1 MSRTVLSGLLAGIG
15 AVAVVA
21 AIAPASAQQ
30 GQQKFAIIDVQR
42 IVGESASARAA
53 LTKLQDYGKEQEAKL
68 GGKKSEIDQLKKRID
83 DGANAL
89 AEDRLN
95 ELKREL
101 QAKTIELQRAGDD
114 AQREFNERQAEALRD
129 IERRVMPVIQQV
141 GKEGGY
147 SMIFRK
153 FDSGLVYADE
163 SLDITA
169 LVIQR
174 LDAAAAAPA
183 PAKPGS

>member
-1 MSRTVLSGLLAGIG
+1 MSRTALTGLLAGLGVALMG
-15 AVAVVA
+15 ATLHPVA
-21 AIAPASAQQ
+21 AQTGAA
-30 GQQKFAIIDVQR
+30 KFAVIDVQR
-42 IVGESASARAA
+42 IIGESASARTA
-53 LTKLQDYGKEQEAKL
+53 LAKLQDYGKEQEAKL
-68 GGKKSEIDQLKKRID
+68 SAKKSEIDQLKKRID

-101 QAKTIELQRAGDD
+101 SAKTIELQRAGDD

-141 GKEGGY
+141 GQEGGY

-153 FDSGLVYADE
+153 FDSGLVYAAE
-163 SLDITA
+163 GLDITA
-169 LVIQR
+169 VVIQR
-174 LDAAAAAPA
+174 LDAAMASAP